1 MGQLGF
7 HVDSTHCIG
16 CRTCQIA
23 CKDKNNLPVGM
34 LFRHVETYEGGKFP
48 DPWAYNLSTTCNHC
62 AEPQC
67 VANCPTGAMFKRAE
81 DGVVLHNKDLCI
93 GCRYCQW
100 SCPYTA
106 IAFVEEEGKVT
117 KCNFCADLLEQK
129 QNPACVDACPMRVLH
144 FGELE
149 TLRKQY
155 GGTSD
160 LAVLPDSK
168 ITKPSLLVTAKP
180 VAQKKPG
187 GV

>member
-23 CKDKNNLPVGM
+23 CKDKNNLSVGM

-48 DPWAYNLSTTCNHC
+48 DPWVYNISLTCNHC

-67 VANCPTGAMFKRAE
+67 VANCPTGAMYKRAE
-81 DGVVLHNKDLCI
+81 DGVVLHNADLCI

-100 SCPYTA
+100 SCPYGA
-106 IAFVEEEGKVT
+106 IAFLEAAGKVT
-117 KCNFCADLLEQK
+117 KCNACADLLAQN
-129 QNPACVDACPMRVLH
+129 QNPACVDACVMRVLH
-144 FGELE
+144 FGDLE

-160 LAVLPDSK
+160 IAVLPDSQ
-168 ITKPSLLVTAKP
+168 ITKPSLLITPKP
-180 VAQKKPG
+180 VAFKKPG